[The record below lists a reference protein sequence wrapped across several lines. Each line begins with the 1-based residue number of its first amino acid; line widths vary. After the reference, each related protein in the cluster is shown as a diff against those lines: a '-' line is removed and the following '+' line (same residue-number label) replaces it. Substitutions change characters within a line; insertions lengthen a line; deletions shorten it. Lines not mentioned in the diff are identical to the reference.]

1 VTISLREAL
10 AAAAARL
17 RDAGIE
23 NPQREARRLA
33 AHAAGTTAT
42 GLLAF
47 DTIDEHALAAL
58 VARRAAHEPLAF
70 ITGQREFWGLAF
82 AVSPATLIP
91 RPDSETLIELA
102 LAHRPAARVL
112 DLGTGTGCLLL
123 SLLHEWPESTG
134 VGVDLSPAA
143 AALAARNAAAL
154 GLASRAGFLAGH
166 WADALATCFDLV
178 ISNPPY
184 IESGE
189 IPGLMPDVAAYEP
202 ATALD
207 GGADGLAAYRA
218 ILAALPGLLAPN
230 GAAILEI
237 GATQAPAVTALAA
250 AAGYAAAARAD
261 LAGHPRA
268 LRLTPAK

>member
-1 VTISLREAL
+1 MNIPLREAL

-42 GLLAF
+42 GLMAL
-47 DTIDEHALAAL
+47 DTIDDVALAAL
-58 VARRAAHEPLAF
+58 VARRAAHEPLAY
-70 ITGQREFWGLAF
+70 ITGRREFWGLAF

-102 LAHRPAARVL
+102 LAHGPAARVL

-123 SLLHEWPESTG
+123 SLLHEWPASTG

-154 GLASRAGFLAGH
+154 GLISRAGFLAGH
-166 WADALATCFDLV
+166 WADALAARFDLV

-184 IESGE
+184 IESDE

-250 AAGYAAAARAD
+250 AAGYAATARAD

>member
-1 VTISLREAL
+1 MTISLREAL

-184 IESGE
+184 IESADV
-189 IPGLMPDVAAYEP
+189 PGLMPDVAAYEP
-202 ATALD
+202 AAALD
-207 GGADGLAAYRA
+207 GGPDGLAAYRA
-218 ILAALPGLLAPN
+218 LLAALPALLTPN

-237 GATQAPAVTALAA
+237 GATQAPAVAALAA
-250 AAGYAAAARAD
+250 TAGYTTTLRAD

-268 LRLTPAK
+268 LRLTSAK

>member
-1 VTISLREAL
+1 MIISLREAL

-82 AVSPATLIP
+82 TVSPATLIP

-102 LAHRPAARVL
+102 LAHRPAARLL

-154 GLASRAGFLAGH
+154 GLASRAGFFAGH
-166 WADALATCFDLV
+166 WADALATRFDLV